1 MFRYP
6 KKRAFTLIELLVVIA
21 IIAILAAILFPVF
34 ARAREKARTA
44 ACQNNVRQLAI
55 GVRMYTTDYD
65 EMMPPTYWYCAG
77 CRPPPASEYIRW
89 TDEIYPYVRNAQIYG
104 CPSQPN
110 QDISIGDINGCRWGC
125 YGANYQN
132 DGPMPSY
139 GGRSLSDIADVTGTY
154 MLGDDGPGLRCD
166 YSIDVNDF
174 NGVTWGDDWKLYVP
188 HNGGANIAFV
198 DGHVKWLTRNIL
210 AAPNGGWT
218 CAAGD

>member
-65 EMMPPTYWYCAG
+65 EMMPPTYWYCA
-77 CRPPPASEYIRW
+77 
-89 TDEIYPYVRNAQIYG
+89 
-104 CPSQPN
+104 
-110 QDISIGDINGCRWGC
+110 GCRWGC